1 MPMVFDILDLAKIQI
16 TDNSGKWLFSIR
28 GRPTTA
34 YGRLAE
40 DLHDIV
46 RV

>member
-28 GRPTTA
+28 ERPTTA

-40 DLHDIV
+40 DLHGIV